1 MVRAA
6 QNAVKADRAPP
17 SREATFPG
25 RCPAADGAVPSGRMV
40 WLVLS
45 ILSSTAVAVLL
56 KYASLHRVPQF
67 PLFAVNY
74 ATALTLG
81 LVLAE
86 QGSAAAEPPTAIVL
100 AAATGVLYVLGF
112 LVFKR
117 TITVA
122 GTGIATSVSR
132 LSVTLPVLIS
142 VVAFGELVGGWQ
154 AAGIVLAI
162 AVLPLSG
169 KVWPPRRDE
178 LRSGGLAWTLAV
190 FVIFGLNDIV
200 LKIRAELLPG
210 SDPGFFFALLFGT
223 AGVISVVL
231 ALARRERVQARTLLV
246 GVPLGAVNYGT
257 AHFLANAL
265 ETVPGA
271 QAFTLNSVGVM
282 LVAVLAGRL
291 LFAERL
297 ARHNYLFLAGS
308 LAAIVLLRV
317 PA

>member
-1 MVRAA
+1 CDVTDARS
-6 QNAVKADRAPP
+6 VVD
-17 SREATFPG
+17 
-25 RCPAADGAVPSGRMV
+25 
-40 WLVLS
+40 
-45 ILSSTAVAVLL
+45 
-56 KYASLHRVPQF
+56 
-67 PLFAVNY
+67 AVNY
-74 ATALTLG
+74 ATALVFG

-86 QGSAAAEPPTAIVL
+86 QGSAAAEPAAGIAL
-100 AAATGVLYVLGF
+100 AVATGVLYVLGF

-117 TITVA
+117 TITEA

-142 VVAFGELVGGWQ
+142 VAAFGEVVGGWQ

-178 LRSGGLAWTLAV
+178 LRAGALVWTLAV

-200 LKIRAELLPG
+200 LKVRSELLPG

-223 AGVISVVL
+223 AGLISVAL
-231 ALARRERVQARTLLV
+231 ALARRQRFRALTLL
-246 GVPLGAVNYGT
+246 GIPLGAVNYGT

-265 ETVPGA
+265 DTLPGS

-282 LVAVLAGRL
+282 LVAVVAGRL

-308 LAAIVLLRV
+308 VAAIVLVRL

>member
-1 MVRAA
+1 MI
-6 QNAVKADRAPP
+6 
-17 SREATFPG
+17 
-25 RCPAADGAVPSGRMV
+25 

-45 ILSSTAVAVLL
+45 IVSSAAVAVLL
-56 KYASLHRVPQF
+56 KYASIHAVPQF

-74 ATALTLG
+74 ATALALG

-86 QGSAAAEPPTAIVL
+86 QGSAAAEPAGGIAL
-100 AAATGVLYVLGF
+100 AVATGVLYVLGF

-117 TITVA
+117 TITEA

-132 LSVTLPVLIS
+132 LSVTLPVLVS
-142 VVAFGELVGGWQ
+142 VFAFGELVGGWQ

-169 KVWPPRRDE
+169 KVWPPRRE
-178 LRSGGLAWTLAV
+178 GLRAGGLIWTLAV
-190 FVIFGLNDIV
+190 FAIFGLNDIV
-200 LKIRAELLPG
+200 LKVRSELLPG

-223 AGVISVVL
+223 AGVISVAL
-231 ALARRERVQARTLLV
+231 ALARGQRFRLRTLFL

-282 LVAVLAGRL
+282 LIAVLAGRV

-297 ARHNYLFLAGS
+297 ARHNYFFLAGS
-308 LAAIVLLRV
+308 LAAIVLVRL

>member
-1 MVRAA
+1 MI
-6 QNAVKADRAPP
+6 
-17 SREATFPG
+17 
-25 RCPAADGAVPSGRMV
+25 

-45 ILSSTAVAVLL
+45 IFSSAAVAVLL
-56 KYASLHRVPQF
+56 KYASVHGVPQF

-74 ATALTLG
+74 ATALALG

-86 QGSAAAEPPTAIVL
+86 QGSAAAEPTAGIVL
-100 AAATGVLYVLGF
+100 AVATGVLYVLGF

-117 TITVA
+117 TITEA

-142 VVAFGELVGGWQ
+142 VIAFGELVGGWQ
-154 AAGIVLAI
+154 TAGIVLAI

-169 KVWPPRRDE
+169 KVWPPRREE
-178 LRSGGLAWTLAV
+178 LHAGGLFWTLAV

-200 LKIRAELLPG
+200 LKVRAELLPG

-223 AGVISVVL
+223 AGVISVAL
-231 ALARRERVQARTLLV
+231 ALVRRQRFRLRTLL
-246 GVPLGAVNYGT
+246 GLPLGAVNYGT

-282 LVAVLAGRL
+282 LIAVLAGRL

-308 LAAIVLLRV
+308 LAAIVLVRL

>member
-1 MVRAA
+1 MI
-6 QNAVKADRAPP
+6 
-17 SREATFPG
+17 
-25 RCPAADGAVPSGRMV
+25 

-56 KYASLHRVPQF
+56 KYASVRRVAQF

-74 ATALTLG
+74 ATALVFG

-86 QGSAAAEPPTAIVL
+86 QGSAAAEPAAGIAL
-100 AAATGVLYVLGF
+100 AVATGVLYVLGF

-117 TITVA
+117 TITEA

-142 VVAFGELVGGWQ
+142 VAAFGEIVGGWQ

-178 LRSGGLAWTLAV
+178 LRAGALVWTLAV

-200 LKIRAELLPG
+200 LKVRSELLPG

-223 AGVISVVL
+223 AGVISVAL
-231 ALARRERVQARTLLV
+231 ALARRQRFRALTLL
-246 GVPLGAVNYGT
+246 GIPLGAVNYGT

-265 ETVPGA
+265 ETVPGS

-282 LVAVLAGRL
+282 LVAVVAGRL

-308 LAAIVLLRV
+308 VAAIVLVRL